1 MSSTYIY
8 YVYAYL
14 RKNGTPYYI
23 GKGKGN
29 RAYNDHIYHKP
40 PKDKSRIIF
49 LESNLSNIG
58 ALALERRMIQW
69 YGRKDIGTGILMNK
83 TDGGDGSAGHIK
95 TKEAKL
101 KEYLSKVKN
110 NSFKGGTKEG
120 AKLGVENRRR
130 RGTDKIGIQKALKT
144 KLDNGTYKISASKW
158 KETVSKRGHW
168 GDEISK
174 GKTGKEST
182 KIAAVEAWKTK
193 RESGYMEEFKAMR
206 SRVTKEKS
214 ERHICNQ
221 IRTLKVKLPNG
232 WWQKP
237 TEELERLYKELSNC
251 DISLS

>member
-1 MSSTYIY
+1 MSSTCIY

-40 PKDKSRIIF
+40 PNDRSRIIF
-49 LESNLSNIG
+49 LESNLTNIG
-58 ALALERRMIQW
+58 ALALERRMIKW

-83 TDGGDGSAGHIK
+83 TDGGDGSAGHVK
-95 TKEAKL
+95 TDEAKL

-120 AKLGVENRRR
+120 ARLGVENRRR

-144 KLDNGTYKISASKW
+144 KLDKGSYEISSAKW
-158 KETVSKRGHW
+158 KETVAKRGHW
-168 GDEISK
+168 GLEISK
-174 GKTGKEST
+174 SKMGKEST
-182 KIAAVEAWKTK
+182 KLAAKKAWDSK
-193 RESGYMEEFKAMR
+193 RESGYMDEFKAMR

-214 ERHICNQ
+214 ERPICNK
-221 IRTLKVKLPNG
+221 IRTLKAKLPNG
-232 WWQKP
+232 WWQRP
-237 TEELERLYKELSNC
+237 TEDLEKLYLS
-251 DISLS
+251 LQLRH